1 MSDNL
6 NEIIFYLG
14 YIKGKL
20 NVSTY
25 KERVEKVIEK
35 IDEIYEDIKTIQSGV
50 DRNGWKKNVF
60 KKGY

>member
-20 NVSTY
+20 KISTY
-25 KERVEKVIEK
+25 KEKVEKVIEK
-35 IDEIYEDIKTIQSGV
+35 IDEIYEDIKTIQSGGEK
-50 DRNGWKKNVF
+50 NGWKKNVF
-60 KKGY
+60 QENH

>member
-50 DRNGWKKNVF
+50 DRNG
-60 KKGY
+60 

>member
-20 NVSTY
+20 KISTY
-25 KERVEKVIEK
+25 KEKVEKVEKVIEK
-35 IDEIYEDIKTIQSGV
+35 IDEIYEDIKTIQSGGEK
-50 DRNGWKKNVF
+50 NG
-60 KKGY
+60 